1 MAKNAKGAERQVKAR
16 QTKLSKK
23 TNEELIEIILR
34 KDKTERSLN
43 SQVVALKSEVNTL
56 TSRVNNFDK
65 DQEGNIKAIN
75 DWKERYYEAY
85 NLVNNLNT
93 KIASLN
99 SRIDCITKDVKDY
112 DTNYELVCKNLHKT
126 VKKLNKYRLIS
137 WILICV
143 LSFLMLF
150 S

>member
-23 TNEELIEIILR
+23 SNEELIEIILR

-43 SQVVALKSEVNTL
+43 AQVVALKSEVNTL
-56 TSRVNNFDK
+56 TSRINNFDK

-75 DWKERYYEAY
+75 DWKKRYNEAY
-85 NLVNNLNT
+85 DLVD
-93 KIASLN
+93 SLN
-99 SRIDCITKDVKDY
+99 SRIVSLNSRIECLTKDIKEY
-112 DTNYELVCKNLHKT
+112 DTSHELLSKKLYKT
-126 VKKLNKYRLIS
+126 TKKLNKYRLIS
-137 WILICV
+137 WIFICV